1 MMSLATIKELSRK
14 AARQAARE
22 HLIPLMVQ
30 AEDLDHIEIYIR
42 HIPNLGTY
50 APEGY
55 VKVDEYFV
63 DKTGL
68 GYEDEPAMTF
78 GAFCK
83 RLKENGPGYGYAITE
98 EGQFQIYVGVYQKGT
113 LH

>member
-1 MMSLATIKELSRK
+1 MMSLAAIKELSRK

-30 AEDLDHIEIYIR
+30 AEDLDRIEKHIRY
-42 HIPNLGTY
+42 IPNLGTY
-50 APEGY
+50 APKGY

-68 GYEDEPAMTF
+68 GYEHEPAMTF

-98 EGQFQIYVGVYQKGT
+98 EGQFQIYVGVYQKAT
-113 LH
+113 CH